1 MTDIK
6 IEKIRTVDKDD
17 TDVAVILAKKSLF
30 SKTDI
35 QKKLEPTYGSSQN
48 VSIDAYLTDLQVK
61 NPDGYERIMKE
72 INIEQEKRAKYKTYV
87 QNYPDQ

>member
-1 MTDIK
+1 
-6 IEKIRTVDKDD
+6 VDKND

-35 QKKLEPTYGSSQN
+35 QKKLEPTYGSSPN
-48 VSIDAYLTDLQVK
+48 VSIGGYLNDLQVK
-61 NPDGYERIMKE
+61 NPGEYERIMKE
-72 INIEQEKRAKYKTYV
+72 MKIEQEKRAKYKAYI